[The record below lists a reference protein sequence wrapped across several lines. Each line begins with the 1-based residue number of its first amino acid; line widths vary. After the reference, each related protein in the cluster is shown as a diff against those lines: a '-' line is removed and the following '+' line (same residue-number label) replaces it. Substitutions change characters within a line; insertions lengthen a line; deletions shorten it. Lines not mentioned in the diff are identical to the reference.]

1 MSTIYLVA
9 CSAGKL
15 PHAAPAADLYT
26 GQSFKLA
33 SALAKL
39 RADRWAILSA
49 KHGLVE
55 PDAVIEPYD
64 YALRDAS
71 LEKRRAWG
79 ARVSAALHARGYR
92 AEKAVILA
100 PRAYVVPILAD
111 TLGSNMF
118 DTIETPLRGLG
129 IGQQLG
135 WLSRELHYVKT
146 VKDIFR
152 SQQTFTL
159 IGE

>member
-1 MSTIYLVA
+1 MTVYLIA
-9 CSAGKL
+9 CSARKL
-15 PHAAPAADLYT
+15 PQAAPAADLYT
-26 GQSFKLA
+26 GQAFKLA
-33 SALAKL
+33 SKLARL
-39 RADRWAILSA
+39 RSTRWAILSA

-64 YALRDAS
+64 LALRDAS

-92 AEKAVILA
+92 GERCVILA

-111 TLGSNMF
+111 RLGSNMF
-118 DTIETPLRGLG
+118 EHYDTPLRGLG

-135 WLSRELHYVKT
+135 WLTKELNQAK
-146 VKDIFR
+146 
-152 SQQTFTL
+152 QLQL
-159 IGE
+159 IGD

>member
-1 MSTIYLVA
+1 MTVYLIA
-9 CSAGKL
+9 CSARKL
-15 PHAAPAADLYT
+15 PQAAPAADLYT
-26 GQSFKLA
+26 GQAFKLA
-33 SALAKL
+33 SQLARL
-39 RADRWAILSA
+39 RSTRWAILSA

-64 YALRDAS
+64 LALRDAS

-92 AEKAVILA
+92 GERCVILA

-111 TLGSNMF
+111 RLGSNMF
-118 DTIETPLRGLG
+118 EHYDTPLRGLG

-135 WLSRELHYVKT
+135 WLTKELNQAK
-146 VKDIFR
+146 
-152 SQQTFTL
+152 QLQL

>member
-1 MSTIYLVA
+1 M
-9 CSAGKL
+9 CSS
-15 PHAAPAADLYT
+15 DLIRD
-26 GQSFKLA
+26 A
-33 SALAKL
+33 S
-39 RADRWAILSA
+39 RWAILSA

-55 PDAVIEPYD
+55 PETVIEPYD

-92 AEKAVILA
+92 GERVVILA

-111 TLGSNMF
+111 RLGSNMF
-118 DTIETPLRGLG
+118 EQFDTPLRGLG

-135 WLSRELHYVKT
+135 YLSKQLK
-146 VKDIFR
+146 
-152 SQQTFTL
+152 
-159 IGE
+159 GN